1 MTWHLTRALAVSALL
16 LLASGCKLILIN
28 PEGGLMAST
37 SGTRDCRAP
46 TVCTFEITDAT
57 FDETWTAVPDPLWE
71 FVRWSDGTD
80 FVCAGS
86 TNPVCS
92 VSSVGTTGDPL
103 AEAIIASN
111 KSYYM
116 MPVFQLAA
124 PQPITQTITLQGIEW
139 AQPSLFTNLTWDE
152 IDAVC
157 PGGVCSGGL
166 NGHLMDGW
174 TFATVDDVN
183 AVFNF
188 YLLAAGSGTMGPGPT
203 VILAPLD
210 TLAAMWEAGWNMT
223 CNTPEDGIFGRT
235 ITPSGS
241 EHYLVGAQENTIVP
255 PFSNPVDLFA
265 GLTFDD
271 TPGTSCHGAWFYRI
285 PPP

>member
-1 MTWHLTRALAVSALL
+1 MTWHLTRALAVSAML

-103 AEAIIASN
+103 AEAIIASD

-116 MPVFQLAA
+116 MPIFQLAA
-124 PQPITQTITLQGIEW
+124 PEPITQTITLNGVEW
-139 AQPSLFTNLTWDE
+139 AQPVLFTNLTWDE
-152 IDAVC
+152 INAVC
-157 PGGVCSGGL
+157 PAGVCSGDL
-166 NGHLMDGW
+166 NGFLMDGW
-174 TFATVDDVN
+174 TFATLNDVYP
-183 AVFNF
+183 VFNH
-188 YLLAAGSGTMGPGPT
+188 YIGSNALGPGQM
-203 VILAPLD
+203 VAVAPLG
-210 TLAAMWEAGWNMT
+210 TLDAMWEAGWT
-223 CNTPEDGIFGRT
+223 QTYFSPSDGIVGRVRDV
-235 ITPSGS
+235 SGS
-241 EHYLVGAQENTIVP
+241 EHFTMGAQENTSVP
-255 PFSNPVDLFA
+255 PFGPIDFFIALER
-265 GLTFDD
+265 DD
-271 TPGTSCHGAWFYRI
+271 APGVGSLGAWFYRI
-285 PPP
+285 PGP

>member
-103 AEAIIASN
+103 AEAIIASD

-116 MPVFQLAA
+116 MPIFQLAA
-124 PQPITQTITLQGIEW
+124 AVPITQTITLNGVEW
-139 AQPSLFTNLTWDE
+139 AQPVLFTNLTWDE
-152 IDAVC
+152 INAVC
-157 PGGVCSGGL
+157 PGGVCSGEL
-166 NGHLMDGW
+166 NGFVMDGW
-174 TFATVDDVN
+174 TFATLNDVFP
-183 AVFNF
+183 VFNH
-188 YLLAAGSGTMGPGPT
+188 YIGTTALSLSQLTAAAGLGT
-203 VILAPLD
+203 LD
-210 TLAAMWEAGWNMT
+210 AMWEAGWQQT
-223 CNTPEDGIFGRT
+223 TFTPNDSINGRVRDV
-235 ITPSGS
+235 SGS
-241 EHYLVGAQENTIVP
+241 EHYAMFAQEEVSIP
-255 PFSNPVDLFA
+255 LLGIVDLFIA
-265 GLTFDD
+265 IETDDAPGLS
-271 TPGTSCHGAWFYRI
+271 GTGAWFYRI
-285 PPP
+285 PGP